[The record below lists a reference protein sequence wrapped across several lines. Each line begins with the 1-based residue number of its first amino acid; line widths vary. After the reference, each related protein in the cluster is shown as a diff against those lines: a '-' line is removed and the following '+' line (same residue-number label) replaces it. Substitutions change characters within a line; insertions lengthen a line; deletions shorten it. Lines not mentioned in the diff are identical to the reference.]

1 LLHRRIIPIID
12 FPTFGKL
19 LASGLV
25 IDLVAAVVAKKQ
37 AKNKAKAVI
46 WWW

>member
-1 LLHRRIIPIID
+1 MVHRRIIPIID

-25 IDLVAAVVAKKQ
+25 IDLVAAVVA
-37 AKNKAKAVI
+37 AIVVYTRTKNKQKQ
-46 WWW
+46 